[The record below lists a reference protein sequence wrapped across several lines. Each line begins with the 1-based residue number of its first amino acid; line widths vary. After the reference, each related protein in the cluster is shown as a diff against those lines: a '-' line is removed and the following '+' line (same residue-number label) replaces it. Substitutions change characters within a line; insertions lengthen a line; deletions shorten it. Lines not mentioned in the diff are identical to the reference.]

1 MNLVK
6 LKERI
11 EKLSKFHQIGILKI
25 LKLSETCTLNENNN
39 GVFVNLT
46 TINKDVIAKLSEYLE
61 YAQTQEIELNEIEIQ
76 KGMLTNTYFKDNKET
91 STLSLNV

>member
-1 MNLVK
+1 MDLIK

-25 LKLSETCTLNENNN
+25 LKASDICSLNENNN

-46 TINKDVIAKLSEYLE
+46 TLHNDIIKKLVEYLE
-61 YAQTQEIELNEIEIQ
+61 YAQTQEIQLNEIEIQ